1 MDRSSSGNSGRG
13 SAETARSS
21 DNSTGSGG
29 EDRPKIVLY
38 STNNSIDDDDAHSE
52 LDLDLYDTE
61 DAPDS
66 WDQQFSIGGEG
77 LGSILSEPSTTTT
90 TTTTT
95 PYAAG
100 LNTNLRPAQAF
111 HQSQM
116 AAQGDFHQSRRDET
130 EMSDTSSRER
140 RRVLTYETM
149 SSTSSQNYRINRM
162 PMDHQPYIRTNF
174 TTQDVGTPSDPYEM
188 LGTPPGDPPSTRP
201 DEMPTLEAEEKQPRT
216 MNAWWVF
223 GIMSLWF
230 IVGGVSL
237 SLNPPAELGYWLNVV
252 GNLYIRAVNC
262 VTLPMAFCQV
272 VVSVSTLT
280 SKNTLTKL
288 WLKTLGI
295 FLGICVLSVLAAI
308 GIAHAFRPLM
318 KEQQSLGLTLTHHKF
333 AFKCPNNK
341 YFLQE
346 PDGSLSCTGNAVQAS
361 TTFPWLV
368 DKDGALGLD
377 ESVSAVDLTGYIFAL
392 FGTYFP
398 NNFVAKLS
406 KDNYFSGLIIAT
418 VIGVAVTKSFRGLQ
432 SRSNPLLR
440 LVMHI
445 YSSLFS
451 MLDFMQR
458 ALFVAMCP
466 MLIGSVL
473 VSPDT
478 GRIMALTQYYCLS
491 AGLLA
496 IVHCL
501 IIVPAVFFL
510 FTKRN
515 PYTWLYRVAT
525 PILYAMIIQSAF
537 LSLSVATKAVMR
549 TKEVPPAVFG
559 AIYPPL
565 TALNRCAQAV
575 GLPLVLVFVAA
586 FSGCHIEVDFVS
598 ILKLFGVTYIACL
611 GEAELGRSQLAYFLT
626 IWRTICTNEDTP
638 SAILAIATISLLI
651 YRVSALTNTL
661 TNLAIIRMVATT
673 KESKMHA

>member
-1 MDRSSSGNSGRG
+1 MDRSSSGNTGRG
-13 SAETARSS
+13 SAETVRGSDNRGSADTVRGS
-21 DNSTGSGG
+21 DNSGTSG

-38 STNNSIDDDDAHSE
+38 TNSIDDDDAHSE
-52 LDLDLYDTE
+52 LDLDLYETE

-66 WDQQFSIGGEG
+66 WDQQFSIGG
-77 LGSILSEPSTTTT
+77 SILSEPGAP
-90 TTTTT
+90 TT
-95 PYAAG
+95 PFAPTFSV
-100 LNTNLRPAQAF
+100 NQMTAQAH
-111 HQSQM
+111 HQN
-116 AAQGDFHQSRRDET
+116 RRDEAAAAS
-130 EMSDTSSRER
+130 ETSSSER

-149 SSTSSQNYRINRM
+149 SSTSSQNFRLNRM

-174 TTQDVGTPSDPYEM
+174 TTQDIGTPGDPYEM

-201 DEMPTLEAEEKQPRT
+201 DEMPTLEAEVKQPRT
-216 MNAWWVF
+216 MNAWWVLGLMCVSF
-223 GIMSLWF
+223 MI
-230 IVGGVSL
+230 GGL
-237 SLNPPAELGYWLNVV
+237 GFALDPPAELGYWLNVI

-272 VVSVSTLT
+272 VVSVATLT
-280 SKNTLTKL
+280 SKSTCTKL
-288 WLKTLGI
+288 WLKTLG
-295 FLGICVLSVLAAI
+295 LLLAICALSVFTAI

-318 KEQQSLGLTLTHHKF
+318 KEQQSLGLSLTHHKF
-333 AFKCPNNK
+333 AFKCPNSK
-341 YFLQE
+341 FFLQE
-346 PDGSLSCTGNAVQAS
+346 EDGSLSCKGDAVQAN

-368 DKDGALGLD
+368 DKAGTLGLD

-392 FGTYFP
+392 VRTYFP
-398 NNFVAKLS
+398 NNVVDRLS
-406 KDNYFSGLIIAT
+406 KDNFLSSLIIAT

-451 MLDFMQR
+451 IIDFMQQ
-458 ALFVAMCP
+458 ALFVAMFP
-466 MLIGSVL
+466 MIVGSVL
-473 VSPDT
+473 ASPNS
-478 GRIMALTQYYCLS
+478 GHIIMLTKYYCLS
-491 AGLLA
+491 AVLLM

-501 IIVPAVFFL
+501 AIVPAVFFL

-515 PYTWLYRVAT
+515 PYTWLLRVAT
-525 PILYAMIIQSAF
+525 PILYSIIFQSSF
-537 LSLSVATKAVMR
+537 LPLSVATKAVMR

-586 FSGCHIEVDFVS
+586 FSGCRIQVGVLE

-611 GEAELGRSQLAYFLT
+611 GEAQLGRSQLAYFLT
-626 IWRTICTNEDTP
+626 IWRTVCMNEDTP
-638 SAILAIATISLLI
+638 SAILAIATISLLV
-651 YRVSALTNTL
+651 YRASAFTNTV